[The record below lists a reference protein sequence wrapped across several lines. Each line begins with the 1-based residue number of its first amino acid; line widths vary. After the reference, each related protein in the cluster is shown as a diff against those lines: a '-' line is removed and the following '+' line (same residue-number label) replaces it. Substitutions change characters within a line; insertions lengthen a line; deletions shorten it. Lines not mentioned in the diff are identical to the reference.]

1 MANTRGEEFM
11 KVFGKPERLL
21 SCECE
26 RSEETTLAQAFQM
39 INGETVREALES
51 GRNRISKLLKL
62 SETHPESAVTEL
74 FLASLSR
81 RPTATEIQNL
91 TLYLRSSK
99 DVVWATLNAK
109 EFLFRH

>member
-1 MANTRGEEFM
+1 M

-62 SETHPESAVTEL
+62 SETDPESAVTEL

-99 DVVWATLNAK
+99 DSRKAWEDVVWATLNAK
-109 EFLFRH
+109 EFLFRQ